1 MTTVHPARRVLS
13 TGFDHIH
20 LRRFFYLIPMP
31 HDHRFTFFPTTI
43 ILFCLWIISLST
55 LPATASTFLLPFLD
69 LHKNTA
75 ISRFNFTFIQTWMTG
90 TAQQQ
95 RNRHFS
101 SPLLLL
107 LLLLIVFNQ
116 TLIRR
121 PIYAQIHWLL
131 THSNYD
137 GLSTR
142 YSFPF
147 QFFVIQ
153 EIFQG
158 VLWIVHEKLLSSRH
172 SLYGIAHILPN
183 SSAFFTLTSL
193 PTPRESLL
201 FIEAGWRGRWVPSV
215 ELLLNWNFVFFFF
228 IIVFCDCQPSGR

>member
-147 QFFVIQ
+147 HFFVIQ

-172 SLYGIAHILPN
+172 SYLTQFKCLLHSNIPSYATRKSFVYWSWMERKMGAL
-183 SSAFFTLTSL
+183 SGAFVKLEF
-193 PTPRESLL
+193 R
-201 FIEAGWRGRWVPSV
+201 
-215 ELLLNWNFVFFFF
+215 LLLLLHRLLWLST
-228 IIVFCDCQPSGR
+228 QPSGR